1 MQVFIKFKPNKHD
14 ENGNEQV
21 RFVND
26 REIEI
31 KTSIKNKMYRF
42 DYVFN
47 GMQNHMQVFDIGCRE
62 LIDNVFT
69 ETYEKTHGNNGLI
82 FVYGNTGTGKT
93 YSMGLLNL
101 MSSES

>member
-1 MQVFIKFKPNKHD
+1 
-14 ENGNEQV
+14 
-21 RFVND
+21 
-26 REIEI
+26 
-31 KTSIKNKMYRF
+31 
-42 DYVFN
+42 
-47 GMQNHMQVFDIGCRE
+47 MQVFDIGCRE

-101 MSSES
+101 MSS